1 MENAKTIVFNSTDLA
16 MTKVIWEEDVTQN
29 RQEPIEMKPL
39 EKGQYELKFD
49 PFLIPQ
55 VRVIFELFRPISY

>member
-55 VRVIFELFRPISY
+55 V